1 MVKLET
7 KKKKYELF
15 MKKLKPVFQ
24 MIVTIAVIAEK
35 KNFSDR
41 IDHMKTTLQRSQ
53 RQRSSSISVIAVAAI
68 ATIAGKWFPYDRSDR
83 RTFFLSDH
91 METGLKR
98 RKNNS
103 QFFKFH

>member
-53 RQRSSSISVIAVAAI
+53 GQRSSSISVIAVAAI
-68 ATIAGKWFPYDRSDR
+68 ATIAEKWFPYDRPDR